1 MRRFAFAL
9 LLVLPGCDDDVP
21 AVTVR
26 DQAGVVA
33 EAACAGAFACDCGN
47 AFTAD
52 YADEGACVDGIT
64 ELLVDRALDDVG
76 LSFNGE
82 CADRVAAALS
92 SYACET
98 GDEASASATLFAAGD
113 QLRECRL
120 FYGTAGAGES
130 CERLDGGLGDSCDIA
145 HFCADGACV
154 AAGEGAFEDRCESD
168 ADCQQA
174 FRCDMAEDMEMRCL
188 EQPVAGDPC
197 SMSGDC
203 GAGAYCNSAGTCIA
217 LPGAGQACSASQS
230 QDGLICAPGSACA
243 NGVCNAGALSG
254 EPCGVT
260 CAAGLAC
267 EGGFCVAADAAVC
280 VYEVDAV

>member
-1 MRRFAFAL
+1 MRRLAFAL
-9 LLVLPGCDDDVP
+9 LLVLPACDDGTP

-26 DQAGVVA
+26 DQASVVA

-52 YADEGACVDGIT
+52 YADEAMCVEGIT

-82 CADRVAAALS
+82 CADRVATALS

-98 GDEASASATLFAAGD
+98 ADDASVSQSLFAAAD

-120 FYGTAGAGES
+120 FYGSAGAGES

-145 HFCADGACV
+145 HFCADGTCV
-154 AAGEGAFEDRCESD
+154 AAGEGAFEERCESD
-168 ADCQQA
+168 AECQQA
-174 FRCDMAEDMEMRCL
+174 FRCDMAEDMQMRCL
-188 EQPVAGDPC
+188 AQPVAGDPC

-217 LPGAGQACSASQS
+217 LPAAGQACSASPS

-243 NGVCNAGALSG
+243 NGVCTAGAVSG
-254 EPCGVT
+254 DPCGVT